1 MPPALNVPPEPS
13 NDAPLRERMRAWSSG
28 RRMMDLVSFSEEGA
42 IHDWN
47 YLLGSAGML
56 TSDLAFARF
65 ARFIAWV
72 VLVGSTALAA
82 RLCWWMA
89 TAKKPANG

>member
-1 MPPALNVPPEPS
+1 
-13 NDAPLRERMRAWSSG
+13 MRAWSSG

-47 YLLGSAGML
+47 YLLG
-56 TSDLAFARF
+56 
-65 ARFIAWV
+65 
-72 VLVGSTALAA
+72 
-82 RLCWWMA
+82 WWMA